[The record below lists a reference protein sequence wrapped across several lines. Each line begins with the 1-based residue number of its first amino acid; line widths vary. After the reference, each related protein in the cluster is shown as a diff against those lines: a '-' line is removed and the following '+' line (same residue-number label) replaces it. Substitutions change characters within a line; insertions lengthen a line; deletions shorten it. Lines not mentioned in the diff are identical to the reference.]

1 MINLDERYHNYLDG
15 SKKLRIDGVDERLNA
30 YGWHCDG
37 NEIKGYYL
45 TTENYKLFYNM
56 NEQFIKAITIAIDK
70 KMITA
75 DQGFEIIREQS
86 VERTNVVNE
95 TIGFNQK
102 R

>member
-56 NEQFIKAITIAIDK
+56 NEQFIK
-70 KMITA
+70 M
-75 DQGFEIIREQS
+75 
-86 VERTNVVNE
+86 E
-95 TIGFNQK
+95 TIRQPVVS
-102 R
+102 